1 MAEIKA
7 FKALRFN
14 EEKAGDIK
22 KLVCPPYDII
32 SEKKRLAYLRENDH
46 NVIRLELPREGENHY
61 EAAKQVLVQWLDE
74 GILKRDDKPSLYIYE
89 EEFTAYGQT
98 YKVRGFVCLVK
109 ISPFEEGVVLPHEF
123 TLSKAKADRFELM
136 KSTYCNFSQIYSLY
150 VDDKN
155 TADKIN
161 RIARRKP
168 EIEFADDEG
177 IIQRLWTVSD
187 EETIKSITDDFTDR
201 KLFIAD
207 GHHRYETALNF
218 RNYLREKGEAV
229 EGDDCDYVMMML
241 VDMQN
246 PGLVVFPTHRIVRD
260 VENFDS
266 QDRKSVV

>member
-123 TLSKAKADRFELM
+123 TLSKAKAD
-136 KSTYCNFSQIYSLY
+136 SQPFS
-150 VDDKN
+150 
-155 TADKIN
+155 
-161 RIARRKP
+161 
-168 EIEFADDEG
+168 
-177 IIQRLWTVSD
+177 
-187 EETIKSITDDFTDR
+187 
-201 KLFIAD
+201 
-207 GHHRYETALNF
+207 
-218 RNYLREKGEAV
+218 
-229 EGDDCDYVMMML
+229 
-241 VDMQN
+241 
-246 PGLVVFPTHRIVRD
+246 
-260 VENFDS
+260 
-266 QDRKSVV
+266 